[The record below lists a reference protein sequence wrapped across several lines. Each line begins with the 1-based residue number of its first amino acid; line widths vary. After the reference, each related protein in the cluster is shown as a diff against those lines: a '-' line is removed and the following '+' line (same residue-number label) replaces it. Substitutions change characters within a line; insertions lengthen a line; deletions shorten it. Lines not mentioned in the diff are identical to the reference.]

1 MSRLPSRPNPPP
13 SRLSDN
19 NVYPLFFAERF
30 HPLTMPKVV
39 TVAQM
44 QAIES
49 AADRAGVTFAM
60 MMESAGQA
68 VAEAVLAQLA
78 DPAQEKVVVVCGQG
92 NNGGDGLVAA
102 FYLAEAGTTV
112 AVYAAHPL
120 DESDSK
126 VQRLRAKG
134 LLIADAEN
142 DQRWRV
148 LKNLLGGATVL
159 IDAVF
164 GTGVRLPLSGPSAD
178 LLGQIAKFLEDRA
191 DDPPLC
197 VAVDCPS
204 GLNCDTGELDPLA
217 LPADHTITFAAAK
230 RGQFGFPAADRIGA
244 LAIADIGLPA
254 DLPELASVSVEL
266 GTAEMVADLL
276 PPRPRNAHKGTFGR
290 ALVVAGSVNYT
301 GAAYL
306 AGAAAY
312 RIGAGLVTLA
322 VPAPLHSILAAHLPE
337 ATWLLL
343 PHELGVIAVGGAEI
357 LAKELGKCQSM
368 LIGPGFGLEKTTGQF
383 LRRLLGAE
391 AESHKGPLGFAHH
404 TSIETLRERLTLPPL
419 VIDADGLKLLAQI
432 ENWPALLP
440 GETVLT
446 PHPGEM
452 ATLTGLDKAALQ
464 ADRIGLAQKYAAE
477 WGHVVVLKG
486 AFTVVAAPD
495 GQAAVQP
502 FATSALARAGTG
514 DVLAGMIAGL
524 LAQGLKPYAAAVAGT
539 YLHGLAGELAA
550 NVIGTTASVLA
561 GDVLEKVAEALVEVS
576 HS

>member
-1 MSRLPSRPNPPP
+1 
-13 SRLSDN
+13 
-19 NVYPLFFAERF
+19 
-30 HPLTMPKVV
+30 MPKIV

-49 AADRAGVTFAM
+49 AADRAGVTFAS

-68 VAEAVLAQLA
+68 VAEAVLNQVD
-78 DPAQEKVVVVCGQG
+78 DPAQEKVVALCGKG

-102 FYLAEAGTTV
+102 HYLAEAGASV
-112 AVYAAHPL
+112 AIYAVHPL
-120 DESDSK
+120 DENDSK

-134 LLIADAEN
+134 LLIADVEN
-142 DQRWRV
+142 DQRGRV
-148 LKNLLGGATVL
+148 LKNLLGGVTVL
-159 IDAVF
+159 MDAVF
-164 GTGVRLPLSGPSAD
+164 GTGVHLPLSGPSAD
-178 LLGQIAKFLEDRA
+178 LLKQVAKFLEDRA
-191 DDPPLC
+191 DDLPLR

-217 LPADHTITFAAAK
+217 LPADLTITFAAAK
-230 RGQFGFPAADRIGA
+230 RGQFSFPAADKIGA
-244 LAIADIGLPA
+244 LAIADISLPT

-266 GTAEMVADLL
+266 GTSEMVADLL
-276 PPRPRNAHKGTFGR
+276 PPRPRNAHKGTFGH

-322 VPAPLHSILAAHLPE
+322 VPAPLHSILAASLPE

-357 LAKELGKCQSM
+357 LAKELGKCQSL

-383 LRRLLGAE
+383 LRRLLSVE
-391 AESHKGPLGFAHH
+391 IESHKGPLGFAQRA
-404 TSIETLRERLTLPPL
+404 TAETPPERATLPPL

-432 ENWPALLP
+432 ENWPAALP
-440 GETVLT
+440 KETVLT

-452 ATLTGLDKAALQ
+452 ATLTRLDKSALQ
-464 ADRIGLAQKYAAE
+464 ADRIGLAQKYALE
-477 WGHVVVLKG
+477 WGHIVVLKG

-495 GQAAVQP
+495 GRATVQP

-514 DVLAGMIAGL
+514 DVLAGMIVGL
-524 LAQGLKPYAAAVAGT
+524 LAQGLKPYEAAVAGT

-550 NVIGTTASVLA
+550 NASGTTASVLA
-561 GDVLEKVAEALVEVS
+561 GDVLGRVGEAMREGY
-576 HS
+576 

>member
-1 MSRLPSRPNPPP
+1 
-13 SRLSDN
+13 
-19 NVYPLFFAERF
+19 
-30 HPLTMPKVV
+30 MPKVV

-60 MMESAGQA
+60 LMESAGQA
-68 VAEAVLAQLA
+68 VAEAVLNQLA
-78 DPAQEKVVVVCGQG
+78 DPAQEKVVVLCGKG

-102 FYLAEAGTTV
+102 HYLAEAGANV

-120 DESDSK
+120 DENDSK
-126 VQRLRAKG
+126 VQRLRAKS

-148 LKNLLGGATVL
+148 LKNLLGGGTVL

-164 GTGVRLPLSGPSAD
+164 GTGVRLPLTGPSAE
-178 LLGQIAKFLEDRA
+178 LLRQAAKFLEDRA
-191 DDPPLC
+191 EDWPLR

-217 LPADHTITFAAAK
+217 LPADLTITFAAAK
-230 RGQFGFPAADRIGA
+230 RGQFTFPAADKIGA

-266 GTAEMVADLL
+266 GTSEMAASLL
-276 PPRPRNAHKGTFGR
+276 PPRPRHAHKGTFGR

-322 VPAPLHSILAAHLPE
+322 VPAPLHAILAASLPE

-357 LAKELGKCQSM
+357 LAKELGKCQSL

-383 LRRLLGAE
+383 LRRLLGVDDE
-391 AESHKGPLGFAHH
+391 AHKGPLGFAYHALEEV
-404 TSIETLRERLTLPPL
+404 ETPQAHASLPPM

-440 GETVLT
+440 KETVLT

-452 ATLTGLDKAALQ
+452 ATLTGLDKSALQ
-464 ADRIGLAQKYAAE
+464 SDRIGLAQKYAAQ

-495 GQAAVQP
+495 GRATVQP

-514 DVLAGMIAGL
+514 DVLAGMITGL
-524 LAQGLKPYAAAVAGT
+524 LAQGVKPYEAAITGT

-550 NVIGTTASVLA
+550 TAIGATASVLA
-561 GDVLEKVAEALVEVS
+561 GDVLGRVGEAVGEVGMA
-576 HS
+576 